1 MRDLTV
7 PKSKPV
13 ACDTWEVRATLAA
26 ADAESVRIP
35 MDFPKPYLIVGCL
48 PTIVQT
54 SNAGDGSLLVPS
66 TDDILVLMDMDNQR
80 RFTQS
85 DFVEGQQT
93 GSGIE
98 AQYVTLSSLDT
109 QFRDLYIELTSP
121 KPVLGFSFRWRVGT
135 TIAADLYEDISI
147 GLAFFCLPL
156 EGR

>member
-1 MRDLTV
+1 MRELTV

-48 PTIVQT
+48 PTIVQM
-54 SNAGDGSLLVPS
+54 SNAGGLLVPT

-109 QFRDLYIELTSP
+109 QFRDLFLELTSP
-121 KPVLGFSFRWRVGT
+121 KPVLGFSFRWRVGAT
-135 TIAADLYEDISI
+135 LAATLYEDISI
-147 GLAFFCLPL
+147 GLAFFCQPL